1 MNGGNS
7 LSLRTLHRVGHIRN
21 SSEGVLIVAFE
32 IRGICPLTLAPFQR
46 QAEDANQILRDNV
59 RAHMDAWGSTA
70 AQIAEAIQV
79 DAIAF
84 EEFMRGE
91 RDAPLDWVTR
101 IAAYSQ
107 LEPSQVLTLQM
118 KSQDTE
124 NVLRH
129 LEIVCT
135 KAELERLLEGVFCA
149 KQAGTL
155 DAAIESAGRINDAA
169 LGLRGVD
176 SEKVRAAARRLV
188 SANS

>member
-7 LSLRTLHRVGHIRN
+7 LSLRKLRRVGHIRN
-21 SSEGVLIVAFE
+21 SSEGVLIVPFE
-32 IRGICPLTLAPFQR
+32 IQGICPLTLAPFKR

-59 RAHMDAWGSTA
+59 RAHMDVWGSTA

-107 LEPSQVLTLQM
+107 LEPSQVLAWQM
-118 KSQDTE
+118 KSQATE

-135 KAELERLLEGVFCA
+135 KAELEKLLEGVFCA

-155 DAAIESAGRINDAA
+155 DAAIESTSRMNDAA

-176 SEKVRAAARRLV
+176 PEKVRAVARRLV
-188 SANS
+188 GAA